1 MISITPRIYLQK
13 QMSHESKRLTLLLIV
28 WTDSWFAHAYSFYPA
43 DFLTDKV
50 VATIPCCSSLI
61 TVTIHYYVKIIWQI
75 RYTWCHLNNYKET
88 NWIQNF
94 SFLFLDKFGR
104 GKERVF
110 LLSVMIIVSAWHV
123 YNGSVQFSSGA
134 QSCPVLIMVIT
145 IEFWKA

>member
-1 MISITPRIYLQK
+1 
-13 QMSHESKRLTLLLIV
+13 MSHESKGLTLLLIV
-28 WTDSWFAHAYSFYPA
+28 WTDSWFAHTYSFYPA

-61 TVTIHYYVKIIWQI
+61 TVMIHYYVKIIWQI

-94 SFLFLDKFGR
+94 SFLFLDELGR

-134 QSCPVLIMVIT
+134 QLCPVLIMVIT